1 MAFQKG
7 AKEQKTA
14 KDPRDKT
21 ANSMNS
27 REDQTRVEVRLQ
39 QLTWSSQLK
48 VDRAAIPWNALI
60 KEFQRGHSAH
70 IAEALE

>member
-7 AKEQKTA
+7 AKEQKMA

-27 REDQTRVEVRLQ
+27 REDQTRVEVRL
-39 QLTWSSQLK
+39 
-48 VDRAAIPWNALI
+48 
-60 KEFQRGHSAH
+60 
-70 IAEALE
+70 